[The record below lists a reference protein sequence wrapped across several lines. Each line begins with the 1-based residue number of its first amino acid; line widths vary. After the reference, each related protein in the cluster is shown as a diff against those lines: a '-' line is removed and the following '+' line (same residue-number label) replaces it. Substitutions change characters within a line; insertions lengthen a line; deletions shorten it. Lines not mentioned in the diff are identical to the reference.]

1 MIVGSGQFSDG
12 YGNAR
17 VHKYSPDGAAR
28 IGVQAGHPNLSRPR
42 HGRDQFPYLSDRN
55 RRAGAER
62 EKDIACGVPLRVPLD
77 FIP

>member
-12 YGNAR
+12 YGSAR
-17 VHKYSPDGAAR
+17 VHKYSPDGSAR
-28 IGVQAGHPNLSRPR
+28 RPATPTSSLR
-42 HGRDQFPYLSDRN
+42 HGRDQFRCLSDRN